1 MASNCHV
8 RRFALTIAFTCTL
21 LIGWAS
27 PSNAQS
33 WTALVNLAPDFAG
46 TMMLLT
52 DGSVMVQ
59 GYPGTV
65 GTTRFDGSNW
75 MRLVPDA
82 TGSYINGSWSNL
94 ASMSAPRLYF
104 ASRILTSGKV
114 WVLGGEYT
122 GAPLT
127 ATWSATGEVYDPL
140 TNTWSGIA
148 SYPPEAGC
156 PVINGIRPPACF
168 GDDPSMLLP
177 GGLILAGDLLNNTP
191 HIYNIATNTWSP
203 AGSKVYSDSSDEE
216 GWVKLPDGTI
226 LTYDIFQSVR
236 TGGQYAE
243 KYDPATNTWSSV
255 SPSDGTAFG
264 VIPQLS
270 SSAVGFE
277 LGPLVRLQDGRIL
290 ILGATGHTAL
300 YTVSTNTWAAG
311 PDIMGTLSCGSR
323 IFGADDA
330 PAAVLPGG
338 HVLFAAD
345 AGPNLITATANT
357 TTGSNIITGIS
368 STSCFTVGW
377 GVAGTGI
384 PSGATITS
392 VDSATQIHIN
402 VNATATNTGVS
413 LRFGGVFS
421 NPTQLFDFDPASST
435 ISPVSPALVDPNLP
449 GSPAF
454 PTRML
459 VLPTGQVLFNDSGR
473 RLYVY
478 TPAGAANP
486 ALRPSITSIT
496 YSAGVFTLGGKQL
509 NGQSAGSSYGDDVES
524 DENFPIVRLK
534 SASGQMFYAR
544 TSNWS
549 TTGVAT
555 GSTPE
560 TVNFTLPSTLT
571 TPGTY
576 SLQAVG
582 AGIGSFPIYVNIT
595 AAQIAGL

>member
-1 MASNCHV
+1 MAH
-8 RRFALTIAFTCTL
+8 RRLIRRMALTVALTCTL
-21 LIGWAS
+21 LTGWAS

-33 WTALVNLAPDFAG
+33 WTPLVNLSPDFAG

-75 MRLVPDA
+75 MRLMPDA
-82 TGSYINGSWSNL
+82 TGSYINGTWSNL
-94 ASMSAPRLYF
+94 ASMSTPRLYF
-104 ASRILTSGKV
+104 ASRNLPSGKV
-114 WVLGGEYT
+114 WLLGGEYA
-122 GAPLT
+122 GPGLP

-140 TNTWSGIA
+140 TNTWSPIA
-148 SYPPEAGC
+148 SYPPEPGC
-156 PVINGIRPPACF
+156 PLMNGVRPPACF

-177 GGLILAGDLLNNTP
+177 GGLILAGDLLTNTP

-203 AGSKVYSDSSDEE
+203 AGSKVYADSSDEE
-216 GWVKLPDGTI
+216 SWVKLPDGTI
-226 LTYDIFQSVR
+226 LTYDIFQSVN

-243 KYDPATNTWSSV
+243 KYDPVTNTWSSV

-264 VIPQLS
+264 FIPQLS
-270 SSAVGFE
+270 SAAVGFE

-290 ILGATGHTAL
+290 ALGATGHTAL
-300 YTVSTNTWAAG
+300 YTVSSNTWTAG
-311 PDIMGTLSCGSR
+311 PDIMGTLSCGLR
-323 IFGADDA
+323 IFGVDDG
-330 PAAVLPGG
+330 PAAVLPSG

-345 AGPNLITATANT
+345 AGPNLITSSGNT
-357 TTGSNIITGIS
+357 TTGSMIITNIP

-377 GVAGTGI
+377 AVAGTGI
-384 PSGATITS
+384 PSGARITS
-392 VDSATQIHIN
+392 VDSATQIHIS
-402 VNATATNTGVS
+402 VNATATNTGIA

-421 NPTQLFDFDPASST
+421 NPTQLFDFDPAADT
-435 ISPVSPALVDPNLP
+435 ISPVSPALADPNLP

-459 VLPTGQVLFNDSGR
+459 ILPTGQVLFNDNGR

-478 TPAGAANP
+478 TPAGAADP
-486 ALRPSITSIT
+486 VVRPSITSIT
-496 YSAGVFTLGGKQL
+496 DSAGVFTLGGKQL
-509 NGQSAGSSYGDDVES
+509 NGQSAGSVYGDDVES
-524 DENFPIVRLK
+524 DENFPIVRLR

-544 TSNWS
+544 TTNWS

-560 TVNFTLPSTLT
+560 TVDFTLPSTLT

-576 SLQAVG
+576 SVQDVG
-582 AGIGSFPIYVNIT
+582 AGIGSFPVYVNIT
-595 AAQIAGL
+595 AAEIAGQ